1 MERDREGC
9 LEGISF
15 GYVLCFYCL
24 TTSVFII
31 FCLSLLRVLHY
42 HTINTMKSPILQHP
56 NASKSASIR
65 LHEACDL
72 IFCIF
77 DDSHSFG
84 HFQIVVLYVD
94 CVIASVYV
102 ENECPFKPNN
112 KMKKKKA
119 IRSLSRL

>member
-42 HTINTMKSPILQHP
+42 HSVNTMKSPITP
-56 NASKSASIR
+56 TPIPSIFASAIR
-65 LHEACDL
+65 AACVL

-102 ENECPFKPNN
+102 ENECPLNQNEKEKGNQ
-112 KMKKKKA
+112 
-119 IRSLSRL
+119 ISLPFMT